1 MKKFVRASSPLW
13 PGMWAVVGMAVCV
26 ACLMTWLHFSHQT
39 SLRRAVAVLEDMR
52 LARIE
57 LTKGFLFV
65 SMATG
70 PESPF
75 QREHGLVLLDQALR
89 TFEKCAAGLEHEYG
103 QRLASFRTHVETF
116 RSSLDVAP
124 EGGETQDARTA
135 RARIAF
141 HALETSA
148 SDLDERIRHDLRAL
162 ADRLD
167 REFRISLL
175 LSLGLLSALCI
186 VAYFTMRRR
195 ARAENEQ
202 LMLLRRQAITL
213 RSIGDAVIVTDSVG
227 RIEFLNPVAES
238 LTGWTEDEAQ
248 GKALIEVFRIVNED
262 TLDVVENP
270 VDLVLREGKTVGLAN
285 HTLLVAR
292 DGVSRPIADSAAPVR
307 DQSGRILG
315 VVLVFRDQS
324 AERAIERTARDYR
337 LLFQEMPDAFAL
349 HEIIL
354 DDVGIPRN
362 YRFLA
367 VNPGFERHTG
377 LRAATV
383 LNRTAL
389 DIFPDLDPGLIAA
402 YGRIA
407 LDGVADSFR
416 FHHPALG
423 KHFDIRAFSPARGQ
437 FVTIFA
443 DTTALVLADQTLR
456 ASERRFRQ
464 LFHAAKV
471 PLCHISRDGRV
482 ADINDRFSQVF
493 GYTKDDLPTLREWW
507 DLAYPDPN
515 YREIAMSS
523 WSRHVDAGGGP
534 SGEPAEREFQV
545 VCKDRTVRTMLI
557 SGTPL
562 DDDFLAT
569 FVDLTDRK
577 RQEEE
582 LILAKDQAEAA
593 NRAKSEFL
601 ANMSHEIRTPLNG
614 LPGMLQLLETTGLSY
629 EQREYTAMALRSGAR
644 LTRLLGDILDLSR
657 IEAGGM
663 TLHAQSFRLDDVL
676 SSISETFAPLSAEKN
691 VPISIVVHDGVPPVL
706 VGDEVRVRQILFNL
720 VGNAMKFTER
730 GQVGVEVSLLT
741 SAGADTARILLMVED
756 TGSGVPDSKIGVICS
771 PFTQASSELSRSY
784 QGAGLGLAI
793 TRHLVFAMGGTL
805 VFDSEE
811 DRGTAVYVTLPL
823 GVPCEEAPLV
833 VVGEVR
839 ETSAPLRILLAED
852 DPANRIS
859 LAHLLRDMGY
869 EVLTAEHGG
878 EALEILERTPCDCVL
893 MDVQMPVMDGVEVTR
908 RIRSGRTSIHPRTP
922 IIALTA
928 YAMNGDRE
936 RFLAAGMDAYL
947 PKPMDL
953 DALKETLD
961 GIRPLS

>member
-1 MKKFVRASSPLW
+1 MKRLTRSSSPLW
-13 PGMWAVVGMAVCV
+13 PGMWAVVGMSVCV

-75 QREHGLVLLDQALR
+75 QREHGLVLLEQALR
-89 TFEKCAAGLEHEYG
+89 TFEKCAAGLEQEYG

-116 RSSLDVAP
+116 RSSLDAAP
-124 EGGETQDARTA
+124 EGGEARDARTA

-167 REFRISLL
+167 REFRVSLL

-202 LMLLRRQAITL
+202 LMLLQRQAITL
-213 RSIGDAVIVTDSVG
+213 RSIGDAVIVTDSGG

-248 GKALIEVFRIVNED
+248 GKALTEVFRIMNED

-292 DGVSRPIADSAAPVR
+292 DGVTRPIADSAAPVR
-307 DQSGRILG
+307 DRSGRILG

-324 AERAIERTARDYR
+324 AERAIERTARDYQ

-349 HEIIL
+349 HEILL
-354 DDVGIPRN
+354 DEMGIPRN

-377 LRAATV
+377 LRAENV

-407 LDGVADSFR
+407 LDGVVDSFR
-416 FHHPALG
+416 FYHPALG

-482 ADINDRFSQVF
+482 ADINAHFSQVF

-507 DLAYPDPN
+507 ELAYPDPD
-515 YREIAMSS
+515 YRELAMSS
-523 WSRHVDAGGGP
+523 WNRDIDAGGGT
-534 SGEPAEREFQV
+534 SGELAEREFQV
-545 VCKDRTVRTMLI
+545 TCKDRAVRTMLI
-557 SGTPL
+557 SGTSL

-577 RQEEE
+577 REEEE

-614 LPGMLQLLETTGLSY
+614 LLGMLQLLESTGLSY

-663 TLHAQSFRLDDVL
+663 TLHAQNFRLDDVL

-691 VPISIVVHDGVPPVL
+691 VPISITVHDGVPPVL

-730 GQVGVEVSLLT
+730 GQVEVEVSLLI
-741 SAGADTARILLMVED
+741 SAGAGTARILLMVED
-756 TGSGVPDSKIGVICS
+756 TGSGVADSKIGVICA
-771 PFTQASSELSRSY
+771 PFIQASSELSRSY

-811 DRGTAVYVTLPL
+811 GRGTAVYVTLPL
-823 GVPCEEAPLV
+823 SLPQDEAPLA

-839 ETSAPLRILLAED
+839 DKPAQLRILLAED
-852 DPANRIS
+852 DPANRVS
-859 LAHLLRDMGY
+859 LAHLLRKMGH

-878 EALEILERTPCDCVL
+878 EALEVLERTPCDCVL

-928 YAMNGDRE
+928 YAMSGDRE

-953 DALKETLD
+953 DALKNTL
-961 GIRPLS
+961 GAIRPLS